1 MKETREA
8 LRRVLPNMRQSARKA
23 LGVKR
28 PETLKEWEEALS
40 KRETVEEIDR
50 LIQYWMEE

>member
-1 MKETREA
+1 MHREA
-8 LRRVLPNMRQSARKA
+8 LGRVLPKIRQSARKA
-23 LGVKR
+23 LGVRR

-40 KRETVEEIDR
+40 KRETVEEIDK